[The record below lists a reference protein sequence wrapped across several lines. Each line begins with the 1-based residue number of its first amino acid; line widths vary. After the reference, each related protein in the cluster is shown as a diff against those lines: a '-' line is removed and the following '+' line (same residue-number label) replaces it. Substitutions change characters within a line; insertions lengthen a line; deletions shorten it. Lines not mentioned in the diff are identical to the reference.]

1 MHAVILLE
9 ILVISLTVFFTSES
23 ICQSYAQIKKMVE
36 LFLAHSVYHQH
47 VFLQAAIV
55 KAGIQ
60 RVCVCAC

>member
-1 MHAVILLE
+1 MHAVISLE
-9 ILVISLTVFFTSES
+9 ILVISLTVFFTSDS
-23 ICQSYAQIKKMVE
+23 ICQSYAQKKMVE